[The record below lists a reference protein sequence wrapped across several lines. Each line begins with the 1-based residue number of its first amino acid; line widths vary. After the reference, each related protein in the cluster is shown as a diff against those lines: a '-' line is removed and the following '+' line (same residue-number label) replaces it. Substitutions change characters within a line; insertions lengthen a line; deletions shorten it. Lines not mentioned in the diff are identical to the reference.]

1 MYSNHLGLAQT
12 QYMYII
18 TQNNN
23 DKIVIIIINNNSNDD
38 NIVYIY
44 VHICIWLHV
53 LLQSSTPHTVTM
65 PAPREAR
72 TRGQN
77 KGRNPTT
84 TCSRRAGRGGH
95 NIPSHG
101 WTVPVNKIWLVTVFC
116 LTPKLDSNREFSMNI
131 LAIYSFLLYLLVIK
145 RIAVEHGHLIKK
157 YSIYQYLL
165 KLLELLK
172 LYIHCF
178 CHFSQQGIHAR
189 KDGRLWES
197 VRKG

>member
-1 MYSNHLGLAQT
+1 
-12 QYMYII
+12 
-18 TQNNN
+18 
-23 DKIVIIIINNNSNDD
+23 
-38 NIVYIY
+38 
-44 VHICIWLHV
+44 
-53 LLQSSTPHTVTM
+53 
-65 PAPREAR
+65 
-72 TRGQN
+72 
-77 KGRNPTT
+77 
-84 TCSRRAGRGGH
+84 
-95 NIPSHG
+95 
-101 WTVPVNKIWLVTVFC
+101 
-116 LTPKLDSNREFSMNI
+116 MNI

-172 LYIHCF
+172 LYIYIHCF